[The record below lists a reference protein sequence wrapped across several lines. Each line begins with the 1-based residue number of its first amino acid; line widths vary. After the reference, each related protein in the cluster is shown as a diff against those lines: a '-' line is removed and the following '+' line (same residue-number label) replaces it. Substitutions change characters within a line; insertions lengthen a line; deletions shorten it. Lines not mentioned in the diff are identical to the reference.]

1 MMMSTM
7 TCPEREKV
15 KQIFGSLDVDDRS
28 ETSNLRYG
36 HVIVW
41 VAFIK
46 DLFLMILWLVRVKI
60 CRWRLTSMW
69 RLLSA
74 RMCYLVPISFTRRG
88 S

>member
-36 HVIVW
+36 HVIV
-41 VAFIK
+41 
-46 DLFLMILWLVRVKI
+46 
-60 CRWRLTSMW
+60 
-69 RLLSA
+69 
-74 RMCYLVPISFTRRG
+74 
-88 S
+88 